1 MPHGELNG
9 WEYAYSDEGSGPPI
23 ILLHGLEMDSSLFD
37 HQVEALRDSY
47 RVVTIDAP
55 GHGDSATVPLG
66 IDFWQYA
73 EMVAGVADQLG
84 VGPAVWGGQSMGGFT
99 ILRLALAHPERVKGL
114 ILIDTQAHSE
124 DPDKL
129 AQYEA
134 FLTVSLD
141 QGVSDD
147 LVNILMLVFFS
158 QPYAEKPESE
168 VWRKKLLAIDVPGAH
183 AMIRAVF
190 DRDDV
195 HARVGEIT
203 IPSVVIHGEEDMAIE
218 IERGEELAR
227 DLPDATL
234 VRIPNAGHASPWEQP
249 APVTKAIQDFLKRV
263 GY

>member
-1 MPHGELNG
+1 MPQGELNG
-9 WEYAYSDEGSGPPI
+9 WQYAYADEGSGPPVV
-23 ILLHGLEMDSSLFD
+23 LLHGLEMDSSMFD

-55 GHGDSATVPLG
+55 GHGESAAVPVG
-66 IDFWQYA
+66 IDFYTYGD
-73 EMVAGVADQLG
+73 MVAGVADQLG
-84 VGPAVWGGQSMGGFT
+84 IGPAVWGGQSMGGFT
-99 ILRLALAHPERVKGL
+99 ILRLALRQPERFKGL

-141 QGVSDD
+141 QGVSED
-147 LVNILMLVFFS
+147 LVNILLMILFS
-158 QPYAEKPESE
+158 ETYANKPESD

-195 HARVGEIT
+195 HSRLGEIRC
-203 IPSVVIHGEEDMAIE
+203 PAVVIHGEEDVAIE
-218 IERGEELAR
+218 LERGEELAR
-227 DLPDATL
+227 DLPDATF
-234 VRIPNAGHASPWEQP
+234 VPIPDAGHASPCEQP
-249 APVTKAIQDFLKRV
+249 EPVTAAIKAFLERIK
-263 GY
+263 Y

>member
-1 MPHGELNG
+1 MPQGELNG

-23 ILLHGLEMDSSLFD
+23 VLLHGLEMDSSMFD
-37 HQVEALRDSY
+37 HQVEALRGIY
-47 RVVTIDAP
+47 RVITIDAP
-55 GHGDSATVPLG
+55 GHGGSAGVPVG
-66 IDFWQYA
+66 IDFYQYA
-73 EMVAGVADQLG
+73 EMIAGVADQLG
-84 VGPAVWGGQSMGGFT
+84 VGAAVWGGQSMGGFT
-99 ILRLALAHPERVKGL
+99 IMRLALLRPERVKGL

-141 QGVSDD
+141 PGVTED
-147 LVNILMLVFFS
+147 LVNILMLILFS
-158 QPYAEKPESE
+158 QTYADKPESDE
-168 VWRKKLLAIDVPGAH
+168 WRKKLLAIDVPAAH

-195 HARVGEIT
+195 HARLGEIT
-203 IPSVVIHGEEDMAIE
+203 APAVVIHGEEDIAIE

-227 DLPDATL
+227 DLPDATF
-234 VRIPNAGHASPWEQP
+234 VRVPDAGHASPWEQP
-249 APVTKAIQDFLKRV
+249 APVTKAVKDFLQRI

>member
-1 MPHGELNG
+1 MPQGELNG

-23 ILLHGLEMDSSLFD
+23 VLLHGLEMDSSMFD

-47 RVVTIDAP
+47 RVITIDAP
-55 GHGDSATVPLG
+55 GHGESASVPVG

-73 EMVAGVADQLG
+73 DIVAGIADQLG
-84 VGPAVWGGQSMGGFT
+84 IESAVWSGQSMGGFT

-124 DPDKL
+124 DSNKL
-129 AQYEA
+129 EQYEA

-141 QGVSDD
+141 QGVSED
-147 LVNILMLVFFS
+147 LANVLMLVFFS
-158 QPYAEKPESE
+158 QTYASKPESDL
-168 VWRKKLLAIDVPGAH
+168 WRKKLLAVDVPGAH

-195 HARVGEIT
+195 HARVGEIAS
-203 IPSVVIHGEEDMAIE
+203 PAVVIHGEEDFAIE
-218 IERGEELAR
+218 VERGEELAR
-227 DLPDATL
+227 DLPDATF
-234 VRIPNAGHASPWEQP
+234 VKIPEAGHASAWEQP
-249 APVTKAIQDFLKRV
+249 EPVTKAIKDFLKRI

>member
-1 MPHGELNG
+1 MPQGESNG
-9 WEYAYSDEGSGPPI
+9 WQYAYSDEGSGKPVV
-23 ILLHGLEMDSSLFD
+23 LLHGLEMDRSMFD

-55 GHGDSATVPLG
+55 GHGESAPVPVG
-66 IDFWQYA
+66 IDFYRYA
-73 EMVAGVADQLG
+73 DMVAGVADQLN

-99 ILRLALAHPERVKGL
+99 ILRLALQQPDRVKGL
-114 ILIDTQAHSE
+114 MLIDTQAHSE

-141 QGVSDD
+141 QGVSED

-158 QPYAEKPESE
+158 QTYANKPESD
-168 VWRKKLLAIDVPGAH
+168 VWRKKLLAVDVPGAH

-190 DRDDV
+190 DRDDIDG
-195 HARVGEIT
+195 RLGEIT
-203 IPSVVIHGEEDMAIE
+203 APAVVIHGEEDMAIE
-218 IERGEELAR
+218 LERGEELAR
-227 DLPDATL
+227 DLPDATFAP
-234 VRIPNAGHASPWEQP
+234 IADAGHASCWEAPEP
-249 APVTKAIQDFLKRV
+249 ATKAITTFLKRI